1 MSALYG
7 AGDRKR
13 RTKPEK
19 DESAEPYR
27 SPWRRDYARLIH
39 CPSFRRLQGKTQV
52 FPGDES
58 DFFRNRL
65 THSLEVAQIAKSI
78 AIRLNATAPE
88 FSTPRTAIDT
98 DIVEFAALAHDLG
111 HPPFGHTGEHALD
124 ECMKDFGGFEGNAQT
139 LRIVSRLEK
148 KETERLVNGER
159 KPFDTDGTDVRCG
172 LNVTYRS
179 LAALIKYDEEI
190 PDHGSKRRTDGVQ
203 KGYYATDAG
212 LVKDIRTHVL
222 GKEAHQPLR
231 TIECSIMD
239 IADDIAYS
247 TYDLEDIFKSNILKP
262 LDLLTLNIE
271 IYRSVA
277 VTINKRLKKYY
288 DDIEYEE
295 VTVNDIQSVVIALF
309 TELFYVDDNDRE
321 MLRARNVRWEAKK
334 AYFATMVQ
342 ELSRK
347 MAVDGYY
354 RTDFTSGLVQTFL
367 SGIGVERNASAAPL
381 HRVRLH
387 LETFIM
393 VEVAKNLTFE
403 AVIQSPVM
411 QVIQYRGK
419 DIIQKIFTAL
429 AKDTKGSLLPEDF
442 REIHNRGTEADR
454 NRTICDFIAGMTDRY
469 AVEFYSRLYG
479 ERGLTVHKPL

>member
-1 MSALYG
+1 MSSLYS

-19 DESAEPYR
+19 DESVEPYR
-27 SPWRRDYARLIH
+27 SAWRRDYARLIH

-78 AIRLNATAPE
+78 AIRLNAKAPE
-88 FSTPRTAIDT
+88 FSTSRTAIDT

-124 ECMKDFGGFEGNAQT
+124 ECMRDFGGFEGNAQT

-148 KETERLVNGER
+148 KETQRLVNGER
-159 KPFDTDGTDVRCG
+159 KPFDTDGTDIRCG

-179 LAALIKYDEEI
+179 LAALLKYDEEI
-190 PDHGSKRRTDGVQ
+190 PDHGSKRLTVGVQ
-203 KGYYATDAG
+203 KGYYATDAD
-212 LVKDIRTHVL
+212 LVKDIRSNVL
-222 GKEAHQPLR
+222 GKVAYHPLK
-231 TIECSIMD
+231 TVECSIMD

-262 LDLLTLNIE
+262 LDLLSLDVG
-271 IYRSVA
+271 IYKSVSE
-277 VTINKRLKKYY
+277 TINKRLKKYY
-288 DDIEYEE
+288 SDIYYEE
-295 VTVNDIQSVVIALF
+295 VTVDEIRSVVIALF
-309 TELFYVDDNDRE
+309 TELFYIDDNDKE
-321 MLRARNVRWEAKK
+321 LLKARSVRWEAKK

-347 MAVDGYY
+347 MARDGYY
-354 RTDFTSGLVQTFL
+354 RTDFTSDLVQTFL
-367 SGIGVERNASAAPL
+367 NGIEVKPSDVAPQL
-381 HRVRLH
+381 HRVRLQ

-393 VEVAKNLTFE
+393 VEVAKNLTYE

-411 QVIQYRGK
+411 QVVQFRGK
-419 DIIQKIFTAL
+419 DIVKKIFKAL
-429 AKDTKGSLLPEDF
+429 ADDKNGTLLPDDF

-479 ERGLTVHKPL
+479 ERGLTMHKPL